1 MNILITGG
9 AGFVGS
15 SLAIFIKQKYPK
27 YEIYSFD
34 NLKRRGSELNIKRLQ
49 TFGIKFI
56 HGDVRI
62 KEDLFSINKF
72 FDVIIDASA
81 ECSVNSGSDNDSE
94 YVVKTNLIG
103 TINCLELAKNKKS
116 NFIFLSTSRVYSID
130 DLNNI
135 KYSENKTRFTMLS
148 TNLEKNI
155 STKGVSELF
164 STNGFKSL
172 YGATKLSS
180 ELLLEEYSK
189 IFNFKYVI
197 NRCGIIAGPWQMGN
211 VNQGIITTWLANH
224 FWKRPLMY
232 TGFNGEG
239 KQVRDLLDIRDLC
252 ELIIWQID
260 NIDKISGQIYNIGG
274 GLNNTIS
281 LLELTSICQE
291 ITDNEIIV
299 EKQPITKKTDIPIYI
314 TDISKIKTA
323 SKWEPVITIKQTLKD
338 TYEWIKKNEK
348 NIKNIIG

>member
-1 MNILITGG
+1 MNVLITGG

-15 SLAIFIKQKYPK
+15 SLAIFIKEKYPK

-49 TFGIKFI
+49 TFGVKFI

-72 FDVIIDASA
+72 FDFIIDASA
-81 ECSVNSGSDNDSE
+81 ECSVNSGGDNDSE

-103 TINCLELAKNKKS
+103 TINCLELAKSKKS

-135 KYSENKTRFTMLS
+135 KYSENKTRFTILS

-155 STKGVSELF
+155 STKGISELF

-189 IFNFKYVI
+189 IFEFKFVI

-211 VNQGIITTWLANH
+211 VNQGIVTTWLANH
-224 FWKRPLMY
+224 FWKRPLKY

-239 KQVRDLLDIRDLC
+239 KQVRDLLDVRDLC
-252 ELIIWQID
+252 KLITWQMD

-281 LLELTSICQE
+281 LCELTSICQE
-291 ITDNEIIV
+291 ITNNEIII
-299 EKQPITKKTDIPIYI
+299 EKQSITKKTDIPIYI
-314 TDISKIKTA
+314 TDISKIKNV
-323 SKWEPVITIKQTLKD
+323 SKWEPTITVNQSLKD